1 MNRFLLS
8 LLKQYLGKD
17 SIVMRRRACGWD
29 ENFLLQILTGAS
41 P

>member
-1 MNRFLLS
+1 
-8 LLKQYLGKD
+8 LKQHPGKD

-29 ENFLLQILTGAS
+29 ENFLLQILTGAT